1 MIKAAK
7 DTEKNMQIIKNAIM
21 HIKKNPILSLT
32 KVVTQTKKFSKQNEK
47 EIMSQLEKGL
57 IQ

>member
-21 HIKKNPILSLT
+21 NSKKNDQAVAKYRQEHPDTKLSYNEILENIY
-32 KVVTQTKKFSKQNEK
+32 KK
-47 EIMSQLEKGL
+47 
-57 IQ
+57 